1 MLKARDIMTREV
13 ITINPEAG
21 LEEAVARLVNN
32 KISGMP
38 VCDGDGKLVGMLSE
52 RDILNFVF
60 SGNLRQTTVK
70 EAMSRNVI
78 GFPPD
83 TEIDKISLAMGEK
96 QVRRVPILEGGKLIG
111 IISRRS
117 LLRTVLEMPK

>member
-13 ITINPEAG
+13 ITIGPDAG

-38 VCDGDGKLVGMLSE
+38 VCDGDGKLVGMISE
-52 RDILNFVF
+52 RDILNFIF
-60 SGNLRQTTVK
+60 SGHLKETTVA
-70 EAMSRNVI
+70 EAMSRNII

-83 TEIDKISLAMGEK
+83 ADIDQISLAMGEK
-96 QVRRVPILEGGKLIG
+96 QIRRVPILEGGRLVG

-117 LLRTVLEMPK
+117 ILRTVLEMPR